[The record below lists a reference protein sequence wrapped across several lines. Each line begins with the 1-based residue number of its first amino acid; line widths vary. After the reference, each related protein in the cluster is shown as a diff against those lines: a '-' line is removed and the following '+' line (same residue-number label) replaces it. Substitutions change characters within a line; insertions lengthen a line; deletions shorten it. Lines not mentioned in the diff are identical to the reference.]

1 MFLTELSCGLCGKSH
16 SKSLLQT
23 VCQNCQ
29 RPLLAAYDLKAVS
42 AILSRKDLA
51 GREPSLWRYRE
62 VLPVPADEEPVSFGE
77 GWTPLLPTP
86 RFGPEIGLPNV
97 WIKDE
102 SQNPTGSF
110 KARGMSVA
118 VSMAKHY
125 GATALAVPSAG
136 NAAGA
141 LAAYAA
147 RTGLPA
153 HLFMPEDTPRANV
166 VECAATGARIT
177 LVKGL
182 ITDCAREVARRA
194 AAEGWFDLSTL
205 REPYRLEGKKTL
217 GYEIAEQMGW
227 QLPDVILYP
236 TGGGTGLIGMWKAFH
251 EMEQL
256 GWISSKRPRMV
267 AVQAAGC
274 CPIVAAFNAGERFA
288 TEHLNASTMAS
299 GLRVP
304 KAIGDFLILDAVEPI
319 WWHFSG
325 NYRQQKCS
333 KQSKALARR
342 KVCLSPR
349 RARLA
354 APQPGNL
361 RSRAGF
367 DPTKRSSFSI
377 PAPALNTSNVSRISP
392 EVDAFRQPMIDIE
405 DNEQLLK
412 YLRETGRIGVSERP
426 TIRKLSGGV
435 SNKTLSLT
443 RSGGEI
449 VGH

>member
-29 RPLLAAYDLKAVS
+29 RPLLASYDLKAVS

-62 VLPVPADEEPVSFGE
+62 VLPVPADEEPVSFRE
-77 GWTPLLPTP
+77 GWTPLLPAP

-194 AAEGWFDLSTL
+194 AVEGWFDLSTL

-274 CPIVAAFNAGERFA
+274 CPIVSAFNAGERFA

-304 KAIGDFLILDAVEPI
+304 KAIGDFLILDAVNQ
-319 WWHFSG
+319 SG
-325 NYRQQKCS
+325 GTS
-333 KQSKALARR
+333 LAIIDREMLEAVKR
-342 KVCLSPR
+342 VGATEGLFVAPESAACCAAAGK
-349 RARLA
+349 LA
-354 APQPGNL
+354 KSGWI
-361 RSRAGF
+361 RSDETVIIF
-367 DPTKRSSFSI
+367 
-377 PAPALNTSNVSRISP
+377 NTGTG
-392 EVDAFRQPMIDIE
+392 
-405 DNEQLLK
+405 LK
-412 YLRETGRIGVSERP
+412 YPECFADFTGSERLP
-426 TIRKLSGGV
+426 PA
-435 SNKTLSLT
+435 
-443 RSGGEI
+443 
-449 VGH
+449 HD

>member
-29 RPLLAAYDLKAVS
+29 RPLLASYDLKAVS

-62 VLPVPADEEPVSFGE
+62 VLPLPADEEPVSFGE
-77 GWTPLLPTP
+77 GWTPLLPAP

-194 AAEGWFDLSTL
+194 AVEGWFDLSTL

-274 CPIVAAFNAGERFA
+274 CPIVSAFNAGERFA

-304 KAIGDFLILDAVEPI
+304 KAIGDFLILAAVNQ
-319 WWHFSG
+319 SG
-325 NYRQQKCS
+325 GTS
-333 KQSKALARR
+333 LAITDREMLEAV
-342 KVCLSPR
+342 KSIGAAEGLFVAPESAACC
-349 RARLA
+349 AAAGKLA
-354 APQPGNL
+354 KSGWI
-361 RSRAGF
+361 RSDETVVIF
-367 DPTKRSSFSI
+367 
-377 PAPALNTSNVSRISP
+377 NTGTG
-392 EVDAFRQPMIDIE
+392 
-405 DNEQLLK
+405 LK
-412 YLRETGRIGVSERP
+412 YLECFADFTGSERLP
-426 TIRKLSGGV
+426 PA
-435 SNKTLSLT
+435 
-443 RSGGEI
+443 
-449 VGH
+449 HD

>member
-29 RPLLAAYDLKAVS
+29 RPLLASYDLKAVS

-62 VLPVPADEEPVSFGE
+62 VLPLPADEEPVSFGE
-77 GWTPLLPTP
+77 GWTPLLPAP

-194 AAEGWFDLSTL
+194 AVEGWFDLSTL

-274 CPIVAAFNAGERFA
+274 CPIVSAFNAGERFA

-304 KAIGDFLILDAVEPI
+304 KAIGDFLILAAVNQ
-319 WWHFSG
+319 SG
-325 NYRQQKCS
+325 GTS
-333 KQSKALARR
+333 LAITDREMLEAV
-342 KVCLSPR
+342 KSIGAAEGLFVAPESAACC
-349 RARLA
+349 AAAGKLA
-354 APQPGNL
+354 KSGWI
-361 RSRAGF
+361 RSDETVVIF
-367 DPTKRSSFSI
+367 
-377 PAPALNTSNVSRISP
+377 NTGTG
-392 EVDAFRQPMIDIE
+392 
-405 DNEQLLK
+405 LK
-412 YLRETGRIGVSERP
+412 YFECFADFTGSERLP
-426 TIRKLSGGV
+426 PA
-435 SNKTLSLT
+435 
-443 RSGGEI
+443 
-449 VGH
+449 HD